1 MVPTAIL
8 DAAIGTSSQVKF
20 DQRDISRVH
29 CVIQGCLSTIILSI
43 DKGEAECGRKGAK
56 EGIGTGRAAVEG
68 SAV

>member
-1 MVPTAIL
+1 MKGFFGNDEGGRKGGGGRKGKNLT
-8 DAAIGTSSQVKF
+8 
-20 DQRDISRVH
+20 H